1 MAEADPEVVVAIVA
15 LLVSLVAL
23 AATFMQV
30 MQQYYASAAGYAQ
43 CNEKVMGKWALTKTR
58 RFSWDE
64 LRFEVEF
71 EAPVIFV
78 SPPDNQHGPIR
89 GAEIYFLD
97 GSPKSLENTWSELDI
112 NPREE
117 YANKTKRERIHTADN
132 ERASWTLLLSAVQ
145 RMEHESEKW
154 QKSQYEGM
162 HKQVGPP
169 NAQTQYHDLP
179 TNPPS
184 LYDAH
189 TMTVALQRKRK
200 SWDTM
205 PATVLRPYATTTMC
219 HLIEMLAALGIYWKE
234 FDRKRERYRA
244 EGNGFMVI
252 GEKVTDLG
260 LMFTFSIYG
269 RSRFEANRVI
279 PVDQV
284 KELCFGYVS
293 TIYSVLL
300 DQRRLRFPEDDP
312 ENLAFLQL
320 ATREEISQTLI
331 RIGCNN
337 NAVRAFQDAG
347 KHTSHLFPVSFE
359 ILGMLSRTFH
369 IKNSMFTHIPNPTSD
384 RWDKQSVSLVKV
396 MEAYEDLVP
405 TSLPGARRNPVI
417 IEKIKKHVDQILAFN
432 KDESVTE
439 KMCTLKALHEAIDDC
454 DQILTAKEPSGT
466 VTPFAEQ
473 LGIKVHESEVQKKRR
488 EMVQDVLRS
497 HIQEVLRLLN
507 DGEDRSSDTQSLH
520 AEWSPATPH
529 TRQDGQPRVAPIG
542 FEDMHEASPDERQHK
557 FLEVYF
563 HVIREKVIPRAARS
577 TDRRTSLVGAPAG
590 YGSRRAGTGR
600 TQASSMR
607 GIERAS
613 SPPPPMPAPR
623 LQTSVENIP
632 LGPMAN
638 GRPSMSSRPGSAVS
652 DAYSLASEQPR
663 LRLEAALYEQ
673 EVSHDD
679 VWCTLI
685 FRMICWLML
694 HDFNKLDVQL
704 SKSELLGSRMPVY
717 IS

>member
-1 MAEADPEVVVAIVA
+1 MAEADPEVIVAVVA

-78 SPPDNQHGPIR
+78 SPPDNKNGPIQ

-97 GSPKSLENTWSELDI
+97 GSEQSLDNTWSELSI
-112 NPREE
+112 NFREE
-117 YANKTKRERIHTADN
+117 YAAKTRRERIHTADN

-145 RMEHESEKW
+145 RMEHDSEKW
-154 QKSQYEGM
+154 QKAQYGEM
-162 HKQVGPP
+162 HKQLGPP
-169 NAQTQYHDLP
+169 NAQEQKSDLP
-179 TNPPS
+179 TEPPS
-184 LYDAH
+184 LYEAH

-205 PATVLRPYATTTMC
+205 PATVLRPYATTTIC
-219 HLIEMLAALGIYWKE
+219 HLIEMLAALGVYWKE
-234 FDRKRERYRA
+234 FDRRRDRYRA
-244 EGNGFMVI
+244 EGNGFMVL
-252 GEKVTDLG
+252 GEKVADLG

-269 RSRFEANRVI
+269 RSRFEHNRVI

-293 TIYSVLL
+293 TIYSVTL
-300 DQRRLRFPEDDP
+300 DQRRLQFPEDDP

-320 ATREEISQTLI
+320 ATRGEISQTLI
-331 RIGCNN
+331 KIGCNT
-337 NAVRAFQDAG
+337 NAVRAFQDTG

-359 ILGMLSRTFH
+359 ILGMLSRSFH
-369 IKNSMFTHIPNPTSD
+369 IKDSMFTHIPNPTPD

-396 MEAYEDLVP
+396 MEAYYELFGI
-405 TSLPGARRNPVI
+405 SLQGARRNPVI
-417 IEKIKKHVDQILAFN
+417 LDKTKKHIERILDY
-432 KDESVTE
+432 KDGNMAE
-439 KMCTLKALHEAIDDC
+439 KMMMLKALHEAIDDC
-454 DQILTAKEPSGT
+454 DQILTAKEPAG
-466 VTPFAEQ
+466 VITPFAEQ
-473 LGIKVHESEVQKKRR
+473 MGIKVHETEIQQKRR

-507 DGEDRSSDTQSLH
+507 DGEDRSSDVQSLH
-520 AEWSPATPH
+520 ADWSPAAAHP
-529 TRQDGQPRVAPIG
+529 RPDGQPRVTPLG
-542 FEDMHEASPDERQHK
+542 FEDMHEASPDDRQHK
-557 FLEVYF
+557 FMEVYF
-563 HVIREKVIPRAARS
+563 HVIRERVVPRATRS
-577 TDRRTSLVGAPAG
+577 TDRRTSIVGAPPG
-590 YGSRRAGTGR
+590 HGFRRAGTGR
-600 TQASSMR
+600 TQASSTR
-607 GIERAS
+607 GMERGS

-632 LGPMAN
+632 LNTMSN
-638 GRPSMSSRPGSAVS
+638 GRPSISSRPGSAVS
-652 DAYSLASEQPR
+652 EAYSLTSEVPR
-663 LRLEAALYEQ
+663 PRLEAALYEQ

-679 VWCTLI
+679 AWCTLI

>member
-97 GSPKSLENTWSELDI
+97 GSPDSLENTWSELDI

-154 QKSQYEGM
+154 QKSQYEDM

-169 NAQTQYHDLP
+169 NAQTQHHDLP

-200 SWDTM
+200 SWDNNARDCST
-205 PATVLRPYATTTMC
+205 PLRDDDDVPSHRDVGGSGY
-219 HLIEMLAALGIYWKE
+219 LL
-234 FDRKRERYRA
+234 ERIRPQA
-244 EGNGFMVI
+244 
-252 GEKVTDLG
+252 
-260 LMFTFSIYG
+260 IYG

-590 YGSRRAGTGR
+590 YGFRRAGTGR

-663 LRLEAALYEQ
+663 PRLEAALYEQ

>member
-1 MAEADPEVVVAIVA
+1 MADDSADPEVIVA
-15 LLVSLVAL
+15 LVALIISLVAL

-30 MQQYYASAAGYAQ
+30 LQQYYASAAGYAQ

-78 SPPDNQHGPIR
+78 SPPDNKNGPIIDSQ
-89 GAEIYFLD
+89 IYFLD
-97 GSPKSLENTWSELDI
+97 GSQESLDATWSELAI
-112 NPREE
+112 NLREE
-117 YANKTKRERIHTADN
+117 YAAKTKRERVHTADN

-145 RMEHESEKW
+145 RMEHDSEKW
-154 QKSQYEGM
+154 QKTQYEEM
-162 HKQVGPP
+162 NKIIGPP
-169 NAQTQYHDLP
+169 STTEQRDLSP
-179 TNPPS
+179 EPPS

-189 TMTVALQRKRK
+189 TLTVALQRKRK

-234 FDRKRERYRA
+234 FDRRRDRYRA
-244 EGNGFMVI
+244 EGNGFMVV
-252 GEKVTDLG
+252 GEKVADLG

-269 RSRFEANRVI
+269 RSRFESNRVI

-300 DQRRLRFPEDDP
+300 DQRRLQFPEDDP
-312 ENLAFLQL
+312 GNLAFLQL

-331 RIGCNN
+331 RIGCNT

-369 IKNSMFTHIPNPTSD
+369 IKNTMFTHIPNPTSD
-384 RWDKQSVSLVKV
+384 RWDKQSVSLYKV
-396 MEAYEDLVP
+396 MDAYYDLVEVP
-405 TSLPGARRNPVI
+405 LPRAQRNPVI
-417 IEKIKKHVDQILAFN
+417 VKRIRKHADKILGYN
-432 KDESVTE
+432 KDESTAQ
-439 KMCTLKALHEAIDDC
+439 KMSVLRALHEAIDDC
-454 DQILTAKEPSGT
+454 DQILTAKEPAGT
-466 VTPFAEQ
+466 ITPYAEANG
-473 LGIKVHESEVQKKRR
+473 LKVHESEVQKKRR

-507 DGEDRSSDTQSLH
+507 DGEDRSSDVTSLH
-520 AEWSPATPH
+520 AEWSPS
-529 TRQDGQPRVAPIG
+529 TRPDAQPRVTPLG

-557 FLEVYF
+557 FMEVYF
-563 HVIREKVIPRAARS
+563 HVIREKVIPRAERS
-577 TDRRTSLVGAPAG
+577 TDRRASIIGAPPG
-590 YGSRRAGTGR
+590 HGFRRAGTGR

-607 GIERAS
+607 GQERGH

-623 LQTSVENIP
+623 LHRSAENMTLNTVP
-632 LGPMAN
+632 N
-638 GRPSMSSRPGSAVS
+638 SRPSVSTSRPGSAMSEAVS
-652 DAYSLASEQPR
+652 MLSEVPEGR
-663 LRLEAALYEQ
+663 IESALYAQ

-679 VWCTLI
+679 AWCTLI

>member
-1 MAEADPEVVVAIVA
+1 MAEADPEVIVAVVA

-43 CNEKVMGKWALTKTR
+43 CNEKVMGRWALTKTR

-78 SPPDNQHGPIR
+78 SPPDNKNGPIQ

-97 GSPKSLENTWSELDI
+97 GSDESLDNTWSELDI
-112 NPREE
+112 NFREE
-117 YANKTKRERIHTADN
+117 YALKTKRERIHTADN

-145 RMEHESEKW
+145 RMENESDKW
-154 QKSQYEGM
+154 QKTQYGEM
-162 HKQVGPP
+162 HKQIGPP
-169 NAQTQYHDLP
+169 NAQEHKTDLP
-179 TNPPS
+179 TEPPS
-184 LYDAH
+184 LYEAH

-205 PATVLRPYATTTMC
+205 PATVLRPYATTTIC

-234 FDRKRERYRA
+234 FDRRRDRYRA
-244 EGNGFMVI
+244 EGNGFMVL
-252 GEKVTDLG
+252 GEKVADLG
-260 LMFTFSIYG
+260 LMFTFSVYG
-269 RSRFEANRVI
+269 RSRFEHNRVI

-293 TIYSVLL
+293 TIYSVTL
-300 DQRRLRFPEDDP
+300 DQRRLQFPEDDP

-320 ATREEISQTLI
+320 ATRGEISQTLI
-331 RIGCNN
+331 KIGCNT

-347 KHTSHLFPVSFE
+347 KHTSHLFPV
-359 ILGMLSRTFH
+359 
-369 IKNSMFTHIPNPTSD
+369 
-384 RWDKQSVSLVKV
+384 
-396 MEAYEDLVP
+396 MEAYYELVGV
-405 TSLPGARRNPVI
+405 SLSGARRNQVI
-417 IEKIKKHVDQILAFN
+417 LDKTKKHIENILDHN
-432 KDESVTE
+432 KGGNMAER
-439 KMCTLKALHEAIDDC
+439 MLMLKALHEAIDDC
-454 DQILTAKEPSGT
+454 DQILTAKEPAGV

-473 LGIKVHESEVQKKRR
+473 MGIKVHETEVQQKRR

-507 DGEDRSSDTQSLH
+507 DGEDRSSDAQSLH
-520 AEWSPATPH
+520 AEWSPAAAHP
-529 TRQDGQPRVAPIG
+529 RPDGQPRVTPLG

-557 FLEVYF
+557 FMEVYF
-563 HVIREKVIPRAARS
+563 HVIREKVVPRAARS
-577 TDRRTSLVGAPAG
+577 TDRRTSIGGAPPG
-590 YGSRRAGTGR
+590 HGFRRAGTGR

-607 GIERAS
+607 GMERGS

-632 LGPMAN
+632 LNTMSN

-652 DAYSLASEQPR
+652 EAYSLLSETPR
-663 LRLEAALYEQ
+663 GRLEGALYEQ

-679 VWCTLI
+679 AWFFGCIKDGNHIPSQGNYTPRTLHRSTQPPI
-685 FRMICWLML
+685 GTPPHRRPPRTGNPGVGYAEGDGDGAALLFRLT
-694 HDFNKLDVQL
+694 K
-704 SKSELLGSRMPVY
+704 
-717 IS
+717 